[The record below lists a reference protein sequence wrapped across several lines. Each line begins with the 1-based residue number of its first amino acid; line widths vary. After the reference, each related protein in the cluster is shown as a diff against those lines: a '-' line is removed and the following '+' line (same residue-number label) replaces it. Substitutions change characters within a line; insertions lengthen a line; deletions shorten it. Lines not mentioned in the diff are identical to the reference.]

1 MADLQNSF
9 QLKWRGDTLI
19 VSPSGHCEELGWD
32 LIDQAALIVLQPIKS
47 VKLPSVVFDLSKLK
61 FVGSV
66 FLSLML
72 RCYKLVKSRGGEF
85 VLCGANGMATEL
97 MRITKLDSLWPI
109 YDSREDALMSLEGDD

>member
-1 MADLQNSF
+1 MEELENSF

-19 VSPSGHCEELGWD
+19 ISPSGHCEELGWD
-32 LIDQAALIVLQPIKS
+32 LIDQAARIVLQPIKS
-47 VKLPSVVFDLSKLK
+47 VNLPSVVFDLSGLR

-85 VLCGANGMATEL
+85 VICEANGMAREL
-97 MRITKLDSLWPI
+97 LHITKMDTLWPV
-109 YDSREDALMSLEGDD
+109 YDSREDALMSLEGD